1 MTFTCHLYKSRRT
14 KTRQTNNKIWQNVKV
29 LNSQLSFPMT
39 LWILK
44 KANSKIHALGRGVA
58 IVYECECVFAAHVS
72 IMYTLQICLIRT
84 NLNPTGTRWFDV
96 DITSIRRRP
105 NFDEF
110 PRNFRVLFRCNF
122 DGRKIHVV
130 FTYFFQCYFAG
141 RKSTLFPRTFFDVI
155 SMVEKSALF
164 PRTFFDVISFIE
176 ISTVFL
182 LFLT

>member
-1 MTFTCHLYKSRRT
+1 M
-14 KTRQTNNKIWQNVKV
+14 KV

-110 PRNFRVLFRCNF
+110 PRCNFADRKVHVVSTYFFQFNFDGWKIHLVSTYFFRCNF
-122 DGRKIHVV
+122 FCRDIHRV
-130 FTYFFQCYFAG
+130 
-141 RKSTLFPRTFFDVI
+141 LTFFDVI
-155 SMVEKSALF
+155 LLSNNPLCLQVLF
-164 PRTFFDVISFIE
+164 
-176 ISTVFL
+176 STKFRWIRRRCWKVVS
-182 LFLT
+182 